1 MGGRAAQSG
10 CVAPPSG
17 LIQSADRALRV
28 LEVVGSAPEGLTARE
43 IAGRLGL
50 ALPTTY
56 HLLAT
61 LVHAGYVVHLAEERR
76 YVLGF
81 MVRALDAA
89 LRRQVALVPAV
100 GAALRRA
107 HRAADAP
114 VYLALFRDRQI
125 VIADVADSPQ
135 RPRVAQLDVGL
146 HEAPHATAFGKVMLA
161 ALDDPAREAELD
173 RRGLPAMTRASV
185 TSRARLEAQLA
196 EVRRRGVAVEVEEF
210 IPRLACVATPVRD
223 TAGAVVGAVSASVSA
238 ADFDRQRASL
248 ERAVR
253 HGARQVTVA
262 MGRQRRG

>member
-1 MGGRAAQSG
+1 MRHCAA
-10 CVAPPSG
+10 
-17 LIQSADRALRV
+17 
-28 LEVVGSAPEGLTARE
+28 
-43 IAGRLGL
+43 
-50 ALPTTY
+50 PT
-56 HLLAT
+56 
-61 LVHAGYVVHLAEERR
+61 G
-76 YVLGF
+76 
-81 MVRALDAA
+81 
-89 LRRQVALVPAV
+89 P
-100 GAALRRA
+100 
-107 HRAADAP
+107 ADAP

-173 RRGLPAMTRASV
+173 RRGQPAMTRASV

-196 EVRRRGVAVEVEEF
+196 DVRRRGVAVEVEEF